1 MMTPVRLTITNLQDG
16 LQAISGKGISGAA
29 ILWAEVCEEGDD
41 FNFEYGVPPGSLLMG
56 VEYMEKGEMVRGT
69 LKFEPPAISRL
80 LN

>member
-1 MMTPVRLTITNLQDG
+1 MTSIRLTIGNLQDG

-29 ILWAEVCEEGDD
+29 ILWAEVCEEGDN
-41 FNFEYGVPPGSLLMG
+41 FNLEFGTPPGSLLIG

-69 LKFEPPAISRL
+69 LKFEPPSISRF

>member
-1 MMTPVRLTITNLQDG
+1 MTSVRLTIADLQNG
-16 LQAISGKGISGAA
+16 LQAISGKGVSGAA
-29 ILWAEVCEEGDD
+29 ILWAEVCEEGDS
-41 FNFEYGVPPGSLLMG
+41 FNFEYGAPPGSLFIG